1 MASATTSAW
10 CTAGCGGW
18 TTAYRDAGTRP
29 PSCRRA
35 STRCGSGCGGCGAR
49 CEPIWACP
57 GRILAADGCDGVDL
71 HRSVEHPTRY
81 RLMVRW
87 ETVEH
92 HTVTF
97 RASEGFARWRA
108 LAGPHFAAPPQV
120 EHVRSVLA
128 HAEGP

>member
-1 MASATTSAW
+1 MITEIAQI
-10 CTAGCGGW
+10 
-18 TTAYRDAGTRP
+18 
-29 PSCRRA
+29 
-35 STRCGSGCGGCGAR
+35 
-49 CEPIWACP
+49 EIHP
-57 GRILAADGCDGVDL
+57 GHGKEFEEAVAEAVSLFLSADGCHGIGL

-128 HAEGP
+128 P

>member
-1 MASATTSAW
+1 MITEIAQIEI
-10 CTAGCGGW
+10 
-18 TTAYRDAGTRP
+18 RP
-29 PSCRRA
+29 GQEREFERA
-35 STRCGSGCGGCGAR
+35 VAQALPCF
-49 CEPIWACP
+49 
-57 GRILAADGCDGVDL
+57 LAADGCHGADL
-71 HRSVEHPTRY
+71 HRSVEHPSRY

-128 HAEGP
+128 P

>member
-1 MASATTSAW
+1 VITEIAQIEI
-10 CTAGCGGW
+10 
-18 TTAYRDAGTRP
+18 R
-29 PSCRRA
+29 
-35 STRCGSGCGGCGAR
+35 
-49 CEPIWACP
+49 P
-57 GRILAADGCDGVDL
+57 GREEEFEAAVTQALPLFLAADGCDGVDL

-92 HTVTF
+92 HTVAF
-97 RASEGFARWRA
+97 RASEGFTRWRA
-108 LAGPHFAAPPQV
+108 LVGPHFAAPPQV